1 MFDKWLLDYPRQA
14 LCLPATSDRRYVLL
28 LNMFQT
34 LQKSFLAIVFF
45 LDSYIKTLLKT
56 SKPSRFIR
64 VNLFCLLLAY
74 QTNKTDWK
82 TI

>member
-1 MFDKWLLDYPRQA
+1 MFWQMVIRFPPPGLMITSHIRQEICFA
-14 LCLPATSDRRYVLL
+14 FEYVPNFAKIILGNCIL
-28 LNMFQT
+28 
-34 LQKSFLAIVFF
+34 